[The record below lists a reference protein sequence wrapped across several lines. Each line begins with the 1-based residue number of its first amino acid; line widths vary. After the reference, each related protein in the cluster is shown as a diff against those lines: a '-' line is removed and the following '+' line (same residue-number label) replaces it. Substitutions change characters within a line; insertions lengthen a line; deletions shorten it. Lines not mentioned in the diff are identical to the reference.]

1 MSTKNCPCG
10 RNKTYSDCCNKAHKD
25 ISTVKTA
32 EDLMRSRYSAFVLA
46 NVDYLILSWSS
57 KTRDNSTKAKKELK
71 NWAKSVTWVKLE
83 VINSNKGLEN
93 DTTGT
98 VEFKAF
104 FYENGKL
111 DCIQENSFFEK
122 EHNHWVYVDRI

>member
-1 MSTKNCPCG
+1 
-10 RNKTYSDCCNKAHKD
+10 
-25 ISTVKTA
+25 
-32 EDLMRSRYSAFVLA
+32 MRSRYSAFTLA
-46 NVDYLILSWSS
+46 NVDYLNLSWSS
-57 KTRDNSTKAKKELK
+57 KTRDNSAKAKKELK